1 MASSTIAHT
10 IQADSFEPQ
19 VVRFISGP
27 HYLRF
32 ATAVDGNRAR
42 HLPRLNTMR
51 SCLALAV
58 SALLALGACSTDG
71 DDGRGLPSTTT
82 TAVVTSQGGAGTI
95 TTSPPASTTTS
106 RLSNVPTETVLTA
119 IDDLAERLDVEPR
132 EIRLIESEEVVW
144 DDASLGCP
152 DPDVTYATSAESG
165 YRIVL
170 NRGERA
176 FDYHAGA
183 DGEPFLCPS
192 GERDGGYDFMPPPG
206 FDT

>member
-1 MASSTIAHT
+1 
-10 IQADSFEPQ
+10 
-19 VVRFISGP
+19 
-27 HYLRF
+27 
-32 ATAVDGNRAR
+32 
-42 HLPRLNTMR
+42 MR
-51 SCLALAV
+51 SCLALTVA
-58 SALLALGACSTDG
+58 ALLAVGACSAGG
-71 DDGRGLPSTTT
+71 DDDRGAPSTTT
-82 TAVVTSQGGAGTI
+82 TAAVTTTRPATATT
-95 TTSPPASTTTS
+95 TTSAPASTTTS
-106 RLSNVPTETVLTA
+106 QLSNVPTETVLTA

-132 EIRLIESEEVVW
+132 EVRLIESEEVVW

-152 DPDVTYATSAESG
+152 DPNVTYDTSTESG

-170 NRGERA
+170 NHGERA